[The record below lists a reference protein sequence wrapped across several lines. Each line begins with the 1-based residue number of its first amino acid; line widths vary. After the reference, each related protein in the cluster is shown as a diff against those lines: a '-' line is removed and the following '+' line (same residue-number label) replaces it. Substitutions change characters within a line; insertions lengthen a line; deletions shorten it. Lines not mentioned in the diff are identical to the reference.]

1 MDSQGKEKVLYI
13 FASIILVLVF
23 LWQSYSSLDKYMEKN
38 TGYHLAQKVKIY
50 KGKARVPQSNFKSQT
65 VQTCQYNHNLIG

>member
-38 TGYHLAQKVKIY
+38 TGYHLAQKV
-50 KGKARVPQSNFKSQT
+50 GLGDNRHFLFKSNVGQESDSL
-65 VQTCQYNHNLIG
+65 VC